1 MWTVGT
7 LCREKLSPP
16 ASTTRSLGTS
26 VVSTL
31 HDAYN
36 PGGFHYQ
43 CPQETPVPD
52 KAAQTNSKL
61 KTLQIEVLAW
71 DSACTLCITRSSKK
85 QRDHWTL
92 FLFSPK
98 LLPSRNIYV
107 IIIII
112 IIIIISL
119 NFPHFPEGWIF
130 LLPRLYL
137 PSTWAKLTA
146 LEWTLHHS
154 EWTNGLIQIVQ

>member
-1 MWTVGT
+1 MGMWTVGT

-61 KTLQIEVLAW
+61 KTLQIEVLA
-71 DSACTLCITRSSKK
+71 
-85 QRDHWTL
+85 
-92 FLFSPK
+92 
-98 LLPSRNIYV
+98 
-107 IIIII
+107 
-112 IIIIISL
+112 
-119 NFPHFPEGWIF
+119 
-130 LLPRLYL
+130 
-137 PSTWAKLTA
+137 
-146 LEWTLHHS
+146 
-154 EWTNGLIQIVQ
+154 